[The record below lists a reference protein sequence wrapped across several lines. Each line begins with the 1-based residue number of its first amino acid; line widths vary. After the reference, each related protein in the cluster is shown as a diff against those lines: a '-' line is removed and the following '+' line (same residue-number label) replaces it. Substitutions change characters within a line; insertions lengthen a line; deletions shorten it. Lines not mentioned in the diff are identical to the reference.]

1 MPKSTM
7 ELKIVALDRVYAGV
21 TGKTLISWAMQGRIA
36 PDDLVRKT
44 GGRHWHCVADVPE
57 LAAHLPHGLARGPA
71 PEGEEEP
78 EQDVDEAASWVVRRS
93 KHRGEE
99 AEIDM
104 TPMIDVT
111 FQLLIFFML
120 TNSLAN
126 PAPIAVPEAV
136 YGRGVDAAGRQ
147 MIIVDEQGRYY
158 VGDAVSPENA
168 AASLDALVRE
178 VAGNAAASDHA
189 LEVIVSAHKAAK
201 YVRVRELVERLGAVS
216 NLGKIML
223 GVQEKH

>member
-7 ELKIVALDRVYAGV
+7 ELKIVALDRVYDGV
-21 TGKTLISWAMQGRIA
+21 TAKTLMTWAMEGRVA
-36 PDDLVRKT
+36 PDDLVRKA
-44 GGRHWHCVADVPE
+44 GAQRWRRVGDVPE
-57 LAAHLPHGLARGPA
+57 LAAHLPQGLARESAPA
-71 PEGEEEP
+71 GEEAP
-78 EQDVDEAASWVVRRS
+78 EQDVDEAASWVVRRP

-99 AEIDM
+99 AEMDM

-136 YGRGVDAAGRQ
+136 YGRGIDAAGRQ
-147 MIIVDEQGRYY
+147 TIIVDEQGRYY

-189 LEVIVSAHKAAK
+189 LEVIISAHKAARYIK
-201 YVRVRELVERLGAVS
+201 VRELVERLGAVS
-216 NLGKIML
+216 NLGKVML
-223 GVQEKH
+223 GVEEKH